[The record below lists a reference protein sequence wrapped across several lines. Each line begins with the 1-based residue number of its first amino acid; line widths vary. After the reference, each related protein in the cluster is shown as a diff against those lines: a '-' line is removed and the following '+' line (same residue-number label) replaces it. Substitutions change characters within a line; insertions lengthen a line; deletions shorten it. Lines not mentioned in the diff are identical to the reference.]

1 MIKVN
6 IAKILEDK
14 EKTVYWLGKEAGIS
28 QYNLGKL
35 VKNET
40 NSIRFDILERIC
52 DTLECD
58 IKDVLEIVKD

>member
-52 DTLECD
+52 IALECD
-58 IKDVLEIVKD
+58 IEDVLEIVKD